1 MGVDTMGGSAH
12 EGNVISVTLQGL
24 GSFPCLPPPLPPH
37 PNSVQWNPFLATSIL
52 NSQFVWVQE

>member
-24 GSFPCLPPPLPPH
+24 GSFPCLPPPL
-37 PNSVQWNPFLATSIL
+37 NPLTLTLCSGTH
-52 NSQFVWVQE
+52 S